1 MADLFTSLSTAAR
14 ALEAQ
19 RFALDATGQNIA
31 NVNTPGYSRR
41 VVDFAAVPPYDK
53 YSAGS
58 GVTVSDLR
66 SQRDLLIERR
76 LDQESTAAHRETAL
90 AGALGLAELALGTSG
105 ASVDSRLS
113 EFFDS
118 FSRLA
123 DNPMSPVARQEVVL
137 QGQNLASAIRGT
149 YDRLAEARRDANT
162 RIGTAI
168 GEINAIAARIAAIN
182 ESIAIAGQD
191 PAGLHMADEQA
202 SLARQL
208 ATLTDINVLHRP
220 GGGMDI
226 DIAGGRALVVGTTS
240 YDLVGTMAGGDGMLQ
255 VSINGTDITQEIT
268 GGQIGGLL
276 VARDQRIPTYLAALD
291 EQAYALAD
299 TVNTIHAAGYDLD
312 GDTGQNFFGFSTA
325 ISGSTGAARALIV
338 DPAITSDPTR
348 IAAAGAP
355 LPADNQAAR
364 ALADARDSR
373 VLNGGTAT
381 LSEGWGNF
389 VYRVG
394 RDVQT
399 ARQESAMRQEVVL
412 QVETLRDQVSGVSL
426 DEEAMQLMRYQRAYE
441 ANARFFSVVDETL
454 DMLLNALA
462 R

>member
-1 MADLFTSLSTAAR
+1 MADLFTSLGTAAR

-41 VVDFAAVPPYDK
+41 VVDFAAVPPYDQ

-58 GVTVSDLR
+58 GVTVADLR

-76 LDQESTAAHRETAL
+76 LDQENIAAHRETAL
-90 AGALGLAELALGTSG
+90 AGALGLVELALGKSG

-118 FSRLA
+118 FARLA
-123 DNPMSPVARQEVVL
+123 DDPMSPVARQEVVL
-137 QGQNLASAIRGT
+137 QGQNLAASIRGT
-149 YDRLAEARRDANT
+149 YDRLSEARRDANT
-162 RIGTAI
+162 QIGTALS
-168 GEINAIAARIAAIN
+168 EINAIATRIAAIN
-182 ESIAIAGQD
+182 ESIAIAGRD

-202 SLARQL
+202 ALARQL

-220 GGGMDI
+220 DGGMDI
-226 DIAGGRALVVGTTS
+226 DIAGGRALVVGNTH
-240 YDLVGTMAGGDGMLQ
+240 YDLVGTMAGPDGMLQ
-255 VSINGTDITQEIT
+255 ISINGSDITQEIT

-276 VARDQRIPTYLAALD
+276 VARDQRIPTYLTTLD
-291 EQAYALAD
+291 EQAYALAE

-338 DPAITSDPTR
+338 DPAIVSDPTR
-348 IAAAGAP
+348 IAAAGAA
-355 LPADNQAAR
+355 LPADNQVAR
-364 ALADARDSR
+364 ALADARDAK

-381 LSEGWGNF
+381 LAEGWGNF

-394 RDVQT
+394 RDVQN